1 MKKIYVLAGIVLF
14 IVFVIM
20 VWVFFGNFFNFAN
33 TLGDISSNYTLDE
46 KSKFI
51 GTWETTYIEG
61 DERFVGFN
69 GVYAFNSDQ
78 TGFIGGLLCT
88 WNILYNDS
96 KLVIYYYEGV
106 ANLTYNYSFYNDGNT
121 LVLTNSIG
129 SLDFSKAKT

>member
-20 VWVFFGNFFNFAN
+20 VWVFFGNFFSFAD
-33 TLGDISSNYTLDE
+33 TLGDISSNYTLNE

-69 GVYAFNSDQ
+69 GVYTFNTDQ
-78 TGFIGGLLCT
+78 TGSIGGLICT
-88 WNILYNDS
+88 WNILENES
-96 KLVIYYYEGV
+96 KMVIDYYEGI
-106 ANLTYNYSFYNDGNT
+106 ATLTYDYTFADDGNT
-121 LVLTNSIG
+121 LVLTNLKG
-129 SLDFSKAKT
+129 SLNFFRLKS